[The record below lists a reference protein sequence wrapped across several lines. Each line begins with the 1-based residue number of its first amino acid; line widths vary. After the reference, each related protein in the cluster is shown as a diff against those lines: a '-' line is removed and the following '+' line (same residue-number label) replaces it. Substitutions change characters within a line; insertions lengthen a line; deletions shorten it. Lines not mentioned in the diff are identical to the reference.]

1 MFSCCKKNKINDR
14 NVIELKGIKIEEKK
28 IININL
34 YIEKYIENNY
44 QEKFPENGWIFP
56 CLHNRCEIP
65 TSKSIIINN
74 SENIFE
80 IYICKKCQNLLKKNH
95 NYKDELYKKCI
106 KILYNY

>member
-34 YIEKYIENNY
+34 HIKNNFK
-44 QEKFPENGWIFP
+44 EKFPENGWIFP
-56 CLHNRCEIP
+56 CVYNKCEKP
-65 TSKSIIINN
+65 TSKSIIIND
-74 SENIFE
+74 SEDVFE

-106 KILYNY
+106 NILYNYNKN

>member
-34 YIEKYIENNY
+34 YIENNF

-65 TSKSIIINN
+65 TSKSIIIND
-74 SENIFE
+74 SEDIFE
-80 IYICKKCQNLLKKNH
+80 IYMCKKCQNLLKKNH

-106 KILYNY
+106 KISIGIC